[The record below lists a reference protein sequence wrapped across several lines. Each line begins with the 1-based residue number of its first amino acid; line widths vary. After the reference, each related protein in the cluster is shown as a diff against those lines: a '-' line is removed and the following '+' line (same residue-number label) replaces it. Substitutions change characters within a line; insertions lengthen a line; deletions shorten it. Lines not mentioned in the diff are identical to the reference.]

1 MMSNENNPKNE
12 SEKDG
17 NTKVEG
23 NETQQEELNTSTD
36 AASTENVNAEAKT
49 SANPLEEK
57 IIELEAKLREEK
69 DRFLRLYSE
78 FDNAKKRH
86 MRERTDLLKYAGE
99 DVYKLILPVL
109 DDFERA
115 MKANETA
122 DDITAVKEGFQLIFN
137 KMKNNLTGKGLE
149 EMKCTGELFNSDS
162 MEAVANIPAPSDDL
176 KSKVVDVLE
185 KGYLLNGKV
194 IRFAKVVVGN

>member
-23 NETQQEELNTSTD
+23 NETQQEELTTSTD